1 MSWAETA
8 RRQAGVITRAQLRE
22 AGLSDDR
29 VDHMLLTGALVEVA
43 RGVHLVRG
51 APDGIDVRRWTVVL
65 ATGGVLG
72 FASAAHVWGMDERP
86 DRVDVIVGTDRRV
99 VRLHDVRRYHVPT
112 PRRALTTLHGLPV
125 TTRSW
130 SLMDHV
136 GRLPVSRGLR
146 LVDRGI
152 QQGWLTRSD
161 IAQRL
166 HDYPGRQGNRALRVI
181 LSYTSDGAA
190 AASERALHR
199 ILRRAGVTGWR
210 PNFEVR
216 LDGAVVAIVDVAV
229 PGARLAIEVDGFAY
243 HSDVERFRRDRQRQ
257 NTLVALGWTVLRFTW
272 HDLVERPS
280 YVAATIRS
288 QLRRS

>member
-8 RRQAGVITRAQLRE
+8 RRQAGVISRAQLRE
-22 AGLSDDR
+22 AGVSDDR
-29 VDHMLLTGALVEVA
+29 VDHMLVTGALVERA

-51 APDGIDVRRWTVVL
+51 APDGIDVRRWTAVL
-65 ATGGVLG
+65 ATEGVLG
-72 FASAAHVWGMDERP
+72 FASAAHLWGMDDEP
-86 DRVDVIVGTDRRV
+86 DRVHVIVGPYRRV
-99 VRLHDVRRYHVPT
+99 VRLHGLRRHHVT
-112 PRRALTTLHGLPV
+112 APRRAVTQLDGLPV

-136 GRLPVSRGLR
+136 GRMPVSRGLR

-152 QQGWLTRSD
+152 QQGWLTSSD
-161 IAQRL
+161 IARRL
-166 HDYPGRQGNRALRVI
+166 AEYPGRQGNRALRII

-199 ILRRAGVTGWR
+199 ILRRAGVAGWR

-216 LDGAVVAIVDVAV
+216 LDGAVVAVVDVAV
-229 PGARLAIEVDGFAY
+229 PAAKLAIEVDGFAF
-243 HSDVERFRRDRQRQ
+243 HSDVDRFQRDRQRQ

-280 YVAATIRS
+280 YVAATIRA
-288 QLRRS
+288 QLSRS